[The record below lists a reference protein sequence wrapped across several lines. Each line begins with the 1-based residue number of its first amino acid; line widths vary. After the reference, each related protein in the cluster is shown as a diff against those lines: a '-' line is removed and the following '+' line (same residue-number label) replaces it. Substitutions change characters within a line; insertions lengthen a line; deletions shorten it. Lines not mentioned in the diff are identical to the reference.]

1 MQSVLTAIE
10 MTGTVDQECRLQ
22 LDRPLPFAGP
32 ARVKVIVL
40 YPLIEEVSET
50 EWLSAAARNPAFAY
64 LREASEDIYSLT
76 DGKPF
81 HDDQA

>member
-1 MQSVLTAIE
+1 MQSVLTAVE
-10 MTGTVDQECRLQ
+10 MTGTVDQERRLH

-40 YPLIEEVSET
+40 YPLAEEISET
-50 EWLSAAARNPAFAY
+50 EWLRAAARNPAFAY
-64 LREASEDIYSLT
+64 LHEAAEDIYTVT

-81 HDDQA
+81 HDDPA

>member
-1 MQSVLTAIE
+1 MEPILTAIE
-10 MTGTVDQECRLQ
+10 MTGTVDQHHRLQ
-22 LDRPLPFAGP
+22 LDKPLPFTGP

-40 YPLIEEVSET
+40 YPLAEEISET

-64 LREASEDIYSLT
+64 LHDSSEDIYTLA

-81 HDDQA
+81 YDNPA

>member
-10 MTGTVDQECRLQ
+10 MTGTVDQERRRLQ

-40 YPLIEEVSET
+40 YPLAEEVSET

-81 HDDQA
+81 HCLA

>member
-1 MQSVLTAIE
+1 MPSVLTAIE
-10 MTGTVDQECRLQ
+10 MTGTVDQERHLQ
-22 LDRPLPFAGP
+22 LDLPLPFAGP

-40 YPLIEEVSET
+40 YPLVEEISET

-64 LREASEDIYSLT
+64 LHESSEDIYTLA

-81 HDDQA
+81 DDNQA

>member
-1 MQSVLTAIE
+1 MESILTAIE
-10 MTGTVDQECRLQ
+10 MTGTVDLQRRLQ

-40 YPLIEEVSET
+40 YPLTAEISES
-50 EWLSAAARNPAFAY
+50 EWLTAAARNPAFAY
-64 LREASEDIYSLT
+64 LHETSEDIYSLT

-81 HDDQA
+81 HDNQE

>member
-1 MQSVLTAIE
+1 MESILTAIE
-10 MTGTVDQECRLQ
+10 ITGTVDQQRRLQ

-40 YPLIEEVSET
+40 YPLAEEISET
-50 EWLSAAARNPAFAY
+50 EWLGAAARNPAFTY
-64 LREASEDIYSLT
+64 LHESSEDIYTLA

-81 HDDQA
+81 YDNQA